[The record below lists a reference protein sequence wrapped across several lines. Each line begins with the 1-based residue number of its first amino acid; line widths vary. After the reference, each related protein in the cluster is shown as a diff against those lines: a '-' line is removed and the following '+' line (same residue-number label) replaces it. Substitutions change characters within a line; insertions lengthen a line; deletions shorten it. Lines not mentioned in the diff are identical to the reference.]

1 MSITVSPLFGD
12 DPPDPPNS
20 SVVSSDNGTP
30 SRQLGAKI
38 PSDEEVTNLAS
49 EARNFSSQIGD
60 KLLASHKAA
69 DLGEMSAKLA
79 QLVGVAKGYNPA
91 QVKHGLVDRA
101 LSAFRSER
109 DRLLAHMQSV
119 KQQVDQV
126 TAELDRMSATA
137 RERIGDLATLRQENY
152 KVHEIYKDAVAKAN
166 DWLAAV
172 QAALA
177 TPPAV
182 TDSFAT
188 SSITTLQS
196 KSRRLQV
203 ETDDFAT
210 GMTLCKQ
217 RDIELQMTTDNAQAI
232 LDEFT
237 RAQTLVIPAL
247 KGLLE
252 KQLIAMEQATAV
264 ATDKMLHDTLDEAL
278 RLGAAQTAD
287 NAVKIATAQQTAA
300 VNLNT
305 IEECETLLETAQTKV
320 REIEEQGRQQRI
332 ENAAKRAE
340 IEKRMLASVAR

>member
-12 DPPDPPNS
+12 DPSDPPNS
-20 SVVSSDNGTP
+20 SAAASDNAAP
-30 SRQLGAKI
+30 SQQLSAKL
-38 PSDEEVTNLAS
+38 PTDEEITNLAS
-49 EARNFSSQIGD
+49 EARSFSSQIGD
-60 KLLASHKAA
+60 KLLESHKAA
-69 DLGEMSAKLA
+69 DLGDMSAKLA
-79 QLVGVAKGYNPA
+79 QLVGVAKGYNPK

-119 KQQVDQV
+119 KQQVDQI
-126 TAELDRMSATA
+126 TAELDRMSATS
-137 RERIGDLATLRQENY
+137 RERISDLATLRQENY

-177 TPPAV
+177 APPGAA
-182 TDSFAT
+182 DNFAT
-188 SSITTLQS
+188 SNVTTLQS

-203 ETDDFAT
+203 DADDFST

-252 KQLIAMEQATAV
+252 KQLIAMEQATAA

-287 NAVKIATAQQTAA
+287 NAVKIATMQQTAA

-305 IEECETLLETAQTKV
+305 IEECETLLENAQTKV

-332 ENAAKRAE
+332 ENATKRTE
-340 IEKRMLASVAR
+340 IEKRMIASVAR